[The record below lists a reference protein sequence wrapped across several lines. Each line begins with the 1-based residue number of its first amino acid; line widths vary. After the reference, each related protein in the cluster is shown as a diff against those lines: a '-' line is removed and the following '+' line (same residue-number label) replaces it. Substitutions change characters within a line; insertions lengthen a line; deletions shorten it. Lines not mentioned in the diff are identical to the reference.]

1 VKNVPRDPG
10 ITTLTAGA
18 STASAIPKD
27 LLLTSAIWS
36 QESVTVWQASR
47 VNGAIGAVLGSITF
61 HTAGPAIVMLQE
73 LGKIRL
79 VALAKNNYFCTSKLK
94 SFMVKKLSLNIAT
107 FWYFRG
113 LKVTCQSCLIH

>member
-10 ITTLTAGA
+10 TTTLTAAA
-18 STASAIPKD
+18 STASAILKD
-27 LLLTSAIWS
+27 LLPTSAIWS

-47 VNGAIGAVLGSITF
+47 VNGAIGAVLDSITF
-61 HTAGPAIVMLQE
+61 RTAGPAIVMLQE

-79 VALAKNNYFCTSKLK
+79 VASAKNNYFCTSKL